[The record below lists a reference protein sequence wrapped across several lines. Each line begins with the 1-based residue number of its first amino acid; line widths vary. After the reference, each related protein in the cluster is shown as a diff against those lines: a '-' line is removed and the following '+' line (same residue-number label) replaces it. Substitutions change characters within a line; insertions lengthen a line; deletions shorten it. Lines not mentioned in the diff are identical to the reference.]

1 MKYLRKMVA
10 LLIGIA
16 FFAALII
23 CVGRI
28 FAVKNINVKM
38 ITYEEDSAES
48 YKTVKEALN
57 VFKGESILFLSE
69 EDIVK
74 TAVGSNYVVASC
86 EKKFPCTVNVTVKE
100 RLEIFAVSVG
110 GLYSMYDG
118 DGKFLRSSVE
128 NANLD
133 GAPNVELTG
142 ITVEQIQTVA
152 TVAAQFKESFGGLRS
167 IVKSINLDSRPDI
180 EGYSDKLTFNM
191 RCGLVIQ
198 IDDYLQDSGEKIT
211 ATYMKFCSLS
221 DRQKLGGR
229 VRGYR
234 IGGENGLINADYSA
248 V

>member
-1 MKYLRKMVA
+1 MVA

-28 FAVKNINVKM
+28 FAVKNINVTM
-38 ITYEEDSAES
+38 ITYEPDSSES
-48 YKTVKEALN
+48 YNKAKDALS

-69 EDIVK
+69 KEISETV
-74 TAVGSNYVVASC
+74 VGSNYTVTAC
-86 EKKFPCTVNVTVKE
+86 EKKFPCTINVTVKE

-118 DGKFLRSSVE
+118 DGKFLRSSLE
-128 NANLD
+128 NINETD
-133 GAPNVELTG
+133 GTPNVELTG
-142 ITVEQIQTVA
+142 LTIDKVQTVA
-152 TVAAQFKESFGGLRS
+152 TIAEEFKTVFGGLRS

-180 EGYSDKLTFNM
+180 EGYSDKLTFNL

-198 IDDYLQDSGEKIT
+198 LDEYHVDYGEKIT
-211 ATYMKFCSLS
+211 ATYKKFCELS
-221 DRQKLGGR
+221 DRQKLGGKI
-229 VRGYR
+229 RGYR
-234 IGGENGLINADYSA
+234 IGGESGLINADYSA